1 MQLLE
6 KSRLNSK
13 ITYFRNDVLPGQ
25 YEGSKKIVSTIISN
39 FRYRH
44 LHVYNKRE
52 RIVMLTYT
60 HMHALLGNYMYKQTR
75 ILVIQ

>member
-1 MQLLE
+1 MLLQCIQIPTNKNCMHITYDHQTIIMQLLE
-6 KSRLNSK
+6 KSRLNSR

-44 LHVYNKRE
+44 L
-52 RIVMLTYT
+52 
-60 HMHALLGNYMYKQTR
+60 Q
-75 ILVIQ
+75 